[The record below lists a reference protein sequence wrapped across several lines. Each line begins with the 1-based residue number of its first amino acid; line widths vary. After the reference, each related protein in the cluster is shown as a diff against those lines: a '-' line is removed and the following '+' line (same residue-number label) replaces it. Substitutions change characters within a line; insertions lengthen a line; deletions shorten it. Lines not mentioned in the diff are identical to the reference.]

1 MTLVKVFA
9 SSHSTNMYSY
19 IGCSSWLAKLLE
31 TKYKALSKSITEA
44 HLCEQRQ
51 VDMSTINLSI

>member
-9 SSHSTNMYSY
+9 SSHSSTL

-51 VDMSTINLSI
+51 VDMNTINLSI